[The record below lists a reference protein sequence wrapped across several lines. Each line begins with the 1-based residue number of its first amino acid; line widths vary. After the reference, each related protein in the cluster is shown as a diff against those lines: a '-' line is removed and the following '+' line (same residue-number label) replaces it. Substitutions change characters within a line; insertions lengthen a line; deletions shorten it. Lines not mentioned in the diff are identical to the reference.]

1 MMGFLY
7 LQNLLS
13 PIIHA
18 FSTLNGSPFK
28 NQKPNKF
35 NANSSFFVFVSFLFL
50 ADVMKYKYILCK
62 LAVFLL
68 LIKTDRKS
76 MLGLHVLHH
85 NLSKPIYF
93 DVIGTDVRVL
103 TQTIINL
110 LCRVVVPCMPSWHFY
125 NAEKDRSMVSS
136 YPELFAKYEKEFLF
150 FIVHS
155 ANTVKLNDTRRSNV
169 HLKSTNFTI
178 FIKFYKTIYLDLI
191 FKTVPM
197 NLAEIYSRNSC
208 LVSFDT
214 SCHNTLSNLQSSSS
228 KIYKVLEKMHAKHT
242 RVQFSF

>member
-1 MMGFLY
+1 
-7 LQNLLS
+7 
-13 PIIHA
+13 
-18 FSTLNGSPFK
+18 
-28 NQKPNKF
+28 
-35 NANSSFFVFVSFLFL
+35 
-50 ADVMKYKYILCK
+50 
-62 LAVFLL
+62 
-68 LIKTDRKS
+68 
-76 MLGLHVLHH
+76 
-85 NLSKPIYF
+85 
-93 DVIGTDVRVL
+93 
-103 TQTIINL
+103 
-110 LCRVVVPCMPSWHFY
+110 MPSWHFY

-242 RVQFSF
+242 RV